1 MIHLALR
8 QILSPRYFCSESER
22 QEDRESEMRVC
33 TCRSPFRVPY
43 YDEASKKYATSY
55 SAGNNFLP

>member
-8 QILSPRYFCSESER
+8 QILLPRYFCSERER

-33 TCRSPFRVPY
+33 TRRLPFRVPY
-43 YDEASKKYATSY
+43 YDEATQKVCDVLLGGK
-55 SAGNNFLP
+55 

>member
-22 QEDRESEMRVC
+22 REDRESEMRVC
-33 TCRSPFRVPY
+33 TRRLPFLVPY
-43 YDEASKKYATSY
+43 YDEETQKVCDVLLGRK
-55 SAGNNFLP
+55 

>member
-8 QILSPRYFCSESER
+8 QILSPRYFCSERERER

-33 TCRSPFRVPY
+33 TRRLPFLVAY
-43 YDEASKKYATSY
+43 FDEATQKVCDVLHGRK
-55 SAGNNFLP
+55 